1 MPKTFYIT
9 TPIFYANSHPH
20 IGHAYTTIVS
30 DIFRRFRKLFGEDT
44 YFLTGTD
51 EHGQKIAEAA
61 KKANIS
67 PQEFVDQISQEFR
80 EIWPELHVEHD
91 QFIRT
96 TDPKHKALVQQA
108 LQKIYDQGEIYRQEY
123 EGLYCVGCER
133 FLDESELADGLCVDH
148 QIAPQDYKEENYFFK
163 MSVYQEWLIK
173 TIEENEDWIYPKRY
187 RNEVLQHLK
196 EPLQDLC
203 ISRPKSRLTWG
214 IELPFDSNFVTYV
227 WFDAL
232 LNYPNALGWPNDPLY
247 QKYWPHVHHMVG
259 KDILRTHAVYW
270 PCMLKAAG
278 IPVFQKLTVHG
289 YWISSGSKMSK
300 TVGNVIDPLA
310 MKDRVGV
317 DPLRYF
323 LARDM
328 SFGEDANFTE
338 ALLLARYNGD
348 LANNIGNLI
357 NRSISMSRKNFNNQV
372 PPKGSLGD
380 LEKELQTVFMEG
392 IAQVNQYV
400 LDFYLHRALEQVAWM
415 SRQVNKYIDET
426 APWKLAKAE
435 EDRERLGTV
444 LYTALDAV
452 RLIVQL
458 LAPVMPEKMKTAW
471 QSLGYSSETLGTTQF
486 EIGLLPEG
494 QSLPQ
499 PSPLFPKIKEIPA
512 ESVSESAP
520 ESLETEE
527 PSAKKISESASSSN
541 ELTIE
546 EFSKVELK
554 VGKIIACENVKKST
568 KLLHSQV
575 DVGESQPRSIVSGI
589 AECYTPEDLIGKQVM
604 VVSNLKPAKLR
615 GVLSE
620 GMILCTDDGQRFM
633 IVEPP
638 QDVVPGTLIR

>member
-1 MPKTFYIT
+1 MSKIFYIT

-61 KKANIS
+61 KNADIS
-67 PQEFVDQISQEFR
+67 PLEFVDQISQEFR

-96 TDPKHKALVQQA
+96 TDPKHKDRVQKV
-108 LQKIYDQGEIYRQEY
+108 LQKIYDQGEIYLREY

-133 FLDESELADGLCVDH
+133 FLDEDELVEGLCQDH
-148 QIAPQDYKEENYFFK
+148 QVAPQHYKEENYFFK
-163 MSVYQEWLIK
+163 MSAYQDWLIQ
-173 TIEENEDWIYPKRY
+173 TIQENDEWIYPKRY
-187 RNEVLQHLK
+187 RNEVLQFLN

-232 LNYPNALGWPNDPLY
+232 LNYPNALGWPDEPLY
-247 QKYWPHVHHMVG
+247 QKYWPHVHHMIG
-259 KDILRTHAVYW
+259 KDILKTHAVYW

-278 IPVFQKLTVHG
+278 IPIFQKLTVHG
-289 YWISSGSKMSK
+289 FWISSGSKMSK

-338 ALLLARYNGD
+338 ELLLVRYNGD

-357 NRSISMSRKNFNNQV
+357 SRSISMSRKNFNNQV
-372 PPKGSLGD
+372 PYKGNLED
-380 LEKELQTVFMEG
+380 LEKELHSSFVEG
-392 IAQVNQYV
+392 IAQVNQFV
-400 LDFYLHRALEQVAWM
+400 LEFNLHRALAQIALM
-415 SRQVNKYIDET
+415 SSLVNKYIDET
-426 APWKLAKAE
+426 APWKLAKE
-435 EDRERLGTV
+435 ENARERLGSV
-444 LYTALDAV
+444 LYTALDMV

-458 LAPVMPEKMKTAW
+458 LAPVMPEKMKIAW
-471 QSLGYSSETLGTTQF
+471 ESLGYSQETLSATKF

-494 QSLPQ
+494 QALPQ
-499 PSPLFPKIKEIPA
+499 PSPLFPKIKE
-512 ESVSESAP
+512 
-520 ESLETEE
+520 LTETPTPPKE
-527 PSAKKISESASSSN
+527 PSANNSTPSEFSEN
-541 ELTIE
+541 QLTIE

-554 VGKIIACENVKKST
+554 VGKIVACENVKKSK

-575 DVGESQPRSIVSGI
+575 DLGEGRLRSIVSGI
-589 AECYTPEDLIGKQVM
+589 AECYKAEDLVGRQVI

-620 GMILCTDDGQRFM
+620 GMILCTDNGQEFS
-633 IVEPP
+633 IVEPHH
-638 QDVVPGTLIR
+638 DALPGTTIR